1 MSKDR
6 QAAREAKL
14 LIAMINNEGSNKKD
28 TEKVKQYILEPKN
41 ISLCSETQNAALSY
55 TGHPF
60 TPTDNYMF
68 EIINKYY
75 QKYDLQ
81 NANC

>member
-41 ISLCSETQNAALSY
+41 ISLCSETQNGQL
-55 TGHPF
+55 HVWDHQQILP
-60 TPTDNYMF
+60 
-68 EIINKYY
+68 EIGSPEWQLLTLCAIAYKN
-75 QKYDLQ
+75 
-81 NANC
+81 